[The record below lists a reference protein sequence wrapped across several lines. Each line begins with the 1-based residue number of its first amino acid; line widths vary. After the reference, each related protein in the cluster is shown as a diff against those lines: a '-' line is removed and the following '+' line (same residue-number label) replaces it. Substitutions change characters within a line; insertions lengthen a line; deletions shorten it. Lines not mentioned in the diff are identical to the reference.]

1 MLEIMTVA
9 DVAIPANVSP
19 DYTIAIVIA
28 IIGGL
33 ATLIAAIISGFF
45 SGVKGAASAAKSFIE
60 KYDKKVETLT
70 ATVENL
76 KKERIE
82 KLEIT
87 INEHVKEDK
96 SQRTE
101 TILESLEGTMEKV
114 DNKLDIQGE
123 TIAAIKASQETQF
136 KAHRDWLQN
145 MNECVQNIM
154 QNKRRRPVKR

>member
-45 SGVKGAASAAKSFIE
+45 SGVKGAANAAQAFID
-60 KYDKKVETLT
+60 KYDQKVEKLSE
-70 ATVENL
+70 TVEHL

-87 INEHVKEDK
+87 INEHLNKDQTQGIQTALDFMRGMSMK
-96 SQRTE
+96 
-101 TILESLEGTMEKV
+101 M
-114 DNKLDIQGE
+114 DNKLDRLSDGNARVE
-123 TIAAIKASQETQF
+123 TRLDGHDK
-136 KAHRDWLQN
+136 WMQN
-145 MNECVQNIM
+145 MNESVQKL
-154 QNKRRRPVKR
+154 QDK